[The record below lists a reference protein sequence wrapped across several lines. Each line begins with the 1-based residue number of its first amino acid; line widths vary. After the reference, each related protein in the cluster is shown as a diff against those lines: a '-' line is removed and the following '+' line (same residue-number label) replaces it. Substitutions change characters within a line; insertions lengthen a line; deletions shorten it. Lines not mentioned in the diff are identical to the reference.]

1 MCYSSL
7 LSCKNFLKNYLLY
20 WGKQYIPRL
29 LTFINL
35 TFLKILANCAICY
48 TVPIEEWRRDYQTTW
63 GILLWYSSRV
73 LLHFLE
79 EKRPRNDEMTFW
91 ASFQLKKHRWRSLS
105 MKYNISEIRNG
116 LMEKFSF
123 HLFFYFV
130 VYVLQKFGG
139 KIVLRFN
146 PPIRFQKTKYRWR
159 QRQGHLMHKT

>member
-1 MCYSSL
+1 MIILWQTVY
-7 LSCKNFLKNYLLY
+7 
-20 WGKQYIPRL
+20 RL
-29 LTFINL
+29 LAFLNL
-35 TFLKILANCAICY
+35 IFLKILVNCAICY

-123 HLFFYFV
+123 HLFLFCSICTS
-130 VYVLQKFGG
+130 KIRG
-139 KIVLRFN
+139 KNCSSIQSPN
-146 PPIRFQKTKYRWR
+146 PFFASSLQKTKYRLR